1 MQCNDHDQGGI
12 KISENSYPQR
22 VWIRSGEICTVLAE
36 QSVDFDREK
45 AAQLSRKREEKKE
58 KKNENAY
65 AARSVSGAPYLGM
78 F

>member
-1 MQCNDHDQGGI
+1 MQCNDHAQGGI
-12 KISENSYPQR
+12 KISENSYPHLSIKINQR

-65 AARSVSGAPYLGM
+65 AARLVS
-78 F
+78 